1 MALRNPHRVFLTL
14 AVLFGLYGFFLPL
27 WLHVARPYARAVA
40 ATAQSVGFAA
50 TGLTGGVRLIDARAI
65 TFQYVF
71 PDARTGKWGSAKQR
85 LLNFPDVPLA
95 LALAIALP
103 ILGWR
108 RRLVVA
114 GLSALVAFVA
124 HVALVTVSGGRA
136 ARILADPSLAPAEV
150 DAAITGALSSANRFG
165 DFSPVGLLVVV
176 LALSLALRPRGMAPE
191 EAAPAE
197 EAPPPASGGAAATS

>member
-1 MALRNPHRVFLTL
+1 MALRNPHRIFLTL
-14 AVLFGLYGFFLPL
+14 VILFGLYGFFLPL

-40 ATAQSVGFAA
+40 ATAQSVGFAT
-50 TGLTGGVRLIDARAI
+50 TGLTGGVRLVDDRSII
-65 TFQYVF
+65 FQYVF

-103 ILGWR
+103 LLGWR

-124 HVALVTVSGGRA
+124 HVALVTVSGARA

-150 DAAITGALSSANRFG
+150 DTAISGALNSANRFG

-176 LALSLALRPRGMAPE
+176 LALSLALRPRGMEPAE
-191 EAAPAE
+191 EAPLE